1 LISDL
6 LILLKHDLAGTVRIK
21 NVKGKRSER
30 RSALRRY
37 FRYFGAAI
45 FAIVILWGI
54 LFMANLLG
62 WEFFRSIIADN
73 INFGSTIFNFLVIMA
88 FMGSIAI
95 SVSTVA
101 NSSRMEYLMIMPIS

>member
-6 LILLKHDLAGTVRIK
+6 LILLKHDLVGTVRIK

-30 RSALRRY
+30 RSVLRRY
-37 FRYFGAAI
+37 FRYFAAAF
-45 FAIVILWGI
+45 FAVIILWGI
-54 LFMANLLG
+54 LFMADLLG
-62 WEFFRSIIADN
+62 WEFFRTVIVDN
-73 INFGSTIFNFLVIMA
+73 IEFGSTLFNFIVILA

-101 NSSRMEYLMIMPIS
+101 NS